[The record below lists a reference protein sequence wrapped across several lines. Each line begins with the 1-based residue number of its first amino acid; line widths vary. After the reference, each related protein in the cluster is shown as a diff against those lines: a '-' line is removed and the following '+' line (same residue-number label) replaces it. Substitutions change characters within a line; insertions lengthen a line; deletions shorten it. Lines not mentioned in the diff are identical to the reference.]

1 MKRFWTIF
9 CRSLGALIFSV
20 STSLASECSKDP
32 NECTPKNLC
41 AAATS
46 QKDGNTIWS
55 DASSASKHVS
65 FVKELGINCGVVEI
79 VDPCDADANECKIS
93 QLCEKA
99 TLEVYGVKS
108 WSYEAQEIAQ
118 DQLKSSLMS
127 DRLLPTST

>member
-1 MKRFWTIF
+1 
-9 CRSLGALIFSV
+9 V
-20 STSLASECSKDP
+20 SNSLASECSNDP

-41 AAATS
+41 AAATI

-55 DASSASKHVS
+55 DASATSKHES
-65 FVKELGINCGVVEI
+65 FAKELGINCGVVEI

-127 DRLLPTST
+127 DRLLPTPT

>member
-1 MKRFWTIF
+1 M
-9 CRSLGALIFSV
+9 
-20 STSLASECSKDP
+20 STSLASECSNDP

-41 AAATS
+41 ASATS

-65 FVKELGINCGVVEI
+65 FAQELGINCGVVEI

-99 TLEVYGVKS
+99 TLDVDGVKS
-108 WSYEAQEIAQ
+108 WDDGAKAYVELAKKYELSCNVILEKAKVAQV
-118 DQLKSSLMS
+118 
-127 DRLLPTST
+127 RLHLFLCLQ

>member
-1 MKRFWTIF
+1 MKRFWSIS

-20 STSLASECSKDP
+20 STSLASECSNDP

-41 AAATS
+41 ASATS

-65 FVKELGINCGVVEI
+65 FAQELGINCGVVEI

-127 DRLLPTST
+127 DRLLPTPT